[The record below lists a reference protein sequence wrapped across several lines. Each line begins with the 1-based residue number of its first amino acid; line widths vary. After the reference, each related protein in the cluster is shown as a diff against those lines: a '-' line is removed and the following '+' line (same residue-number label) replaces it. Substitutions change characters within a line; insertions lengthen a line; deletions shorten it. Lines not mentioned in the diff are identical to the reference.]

1 MDNKSTLRLGQR
13 VIHQREMAA
22 NWATMQQRRPGAH
35 LHKSHTV
42 FLCVFVRVVFV
53 CMIMCKYVSVFT
65 AKLSLISTSKLVEM
79 QTFLM
84 SLLRG
89 GECEYYE

>member
-1 MDNKSTLRLGQR
+1 MC
-13 VIHQREMAA
+13 VC
-22 NWATMQQRRPGAH
+22 
-35 LHKSHTV
+35 
-42 FLCVFVRVVFV
+42 LCVRASV
-53 CMIMCKYVSVFT
+53 CKYVCVFT

-89 GECEYYE
+89 GEYEYYE